1 MCCTLL
7 LAAGLGPRIAVIAIW
22 IFGDRVDFAFDSWI
36 WPLLGV
42 IFLPWTTLA
51 YLITWDPAGVDVWEW
66 LLILLGFV
74 ADVASYS
81 ARSAAKRYQ
90 RPAY

>member
-7 LAAGLGPRIAVIAIW
+7 VAAGLGPRLAVILVW

-66 LLILLGFV
+66 LLILIGFV
-74 ADVASYS
+74 IDVASYS